1 VPCRGTIINAEYEN
15 KISFIQKDLLNM
27 KIIRYKTFILF
38 LSGIIFSITT
48 FAQDTTTSL
57 AYKSTKPNKKP
68 MPFYQPDLA
77 YRIWQQFNLIREANA
92 GNAFAQHELG
102 LRYLLGDGV
111 IADTLQGAIWIKKAA
126 DQNLTSAIF
135 NYGILQL
142 NGWGVPWNPFEAFKS
157 FLNAA
162 ESGMAQAQHIVGM
175 FYTDNLIVKRDW
187 ALAYK
192 WVKKATD
199 KNYKPAEE
207 SLTEFLDKIPADQLD
222 TSFTKPDKDLKSSGE
237 ENSLVST
244 LGLVFIDFDAVL
256 DTIKE
261 VTDKMLIEDLSN
273 PGNEIAADSLLKDA
287 EYLNEIDTNLI
298 PHLLKL
304 ADNGSP
310 EALTIL
316 GRMYEKEAHFKK
328 DDVTSASYYIRAVRF
343 DSPTAGKLLYDLC
356 KDNKFI
362 MQVQDLSGKEEPE
375 ALFVWY
381 GVTILGF
388 DIRIAESDA
397 LNLLIESSSQGYLPA
412 LNELGLNYYTGN
424 VLTED
429 KQKALELWHS
439 VERSNNPEAAARI
452 AAGIIFGEIESND
465 FSGSI
470 KILIESAENG
480 SVLAQ
485 VALGYAYEN
494 GVGLEKSKSEA
505 VKYYRYAA
513 QRGNR
518 FAYAELKRIYDEI
531 RPPDSEFRVY

>member
-1 VPCRGTIINAEYEN
+1 MKLTRI
-15 KISFIQKDLLNM
+15 KIL
-27 KIIRYKTFILF
+27 ILIF
-38 LSGIIFSITT
+38 AGLIFSINS

-187 ALAYK
+187 SLAYT
-192 WVKKATD
+192 WVKKAAD

-222 TSFTKPDKDLKSSGE
+222 TSFIKPDKDLKSSDE

-261 VTDKMLIEDLSN
+261 VKDKMLIEDLSN

-316 GRMYEKEAHFKK
+316 GRMYEKKVHFSQRDGFPKK
-328 DDVTSASYYIRAVRF
+328 NDVTAASYYIRAVRF

-375 ALFVWY
+375 AMFVWY
-381 GVTILGF
+381 GITILGF
-388 DIRIAESDA
+388 DVRIAESDA
-397 LNLLIESSSQGYLPA
+397 LNLLVESSSKGYLPA

-424 VLTED
+424 ILTED
-429 KQKALELWHS
+429 KQKAMELWQFA
-439 VERSNNPEAAARI
+439 ERLNNLEAKTRI
-452 AAGIIFGEIESND
+452 ATGIIFGEIKSD
-465 FSGSI
+465 DISGSI
-470 KILIESAENG
+470 KILIETAENG

>member
-1 VPCRGTIINAEYEN
+1 MGLKKIKILGIIL
-15 KISFIQKDLLNM
+15 IGL
-27 KIIRYKTFILF
+27 
-38 LSGIIFSITT
+38 IFSINS

-68 MPFYQPDLA
+68 IPFYQPDLA
-77 YRIWQQFNLIREANA
+77 YRIWQQFSLIREANA

-111 IADTLQGAIWIKKAA
+111 IADTLQGAAWIKKAA

-142 NGWGVPWNPFEAFKS
+142 NGWGVSWNPFEAFKS
-157 FLNAA
+157 FLSAA
-162 ESGMAQAQHIVGM
+162 ESGMAQAQHIVGL

-192 WVKKATD
+192 WVKEASD
-199 KNYKPAEE
+199 KNYKPAQE
-207 SLTEFLDKIPADQLD
+207 SLVEFINKIPTDQLD
-222 TSFTKPDKDLKSSGE
+222 TSFTKTDKDLKSSGE
-237 ENSLVST
+237 ENSLVSS
-244 LGLVFIDFDAVL
+244 LGLVFIDFDATL

-261 VTDKMLIEDLSN
+261 VTDKMLIDDLLN
-273 PGNEIAADSLLKDA
+273 PGNEIIGDSLLKDK
-287 EYLNEIDTNLI
+287 EYLNEIDTNII
-298 PHLLKL
+298 PNLLRL

-316 GRMYEKEAHFKK
+316 GRMYEKGVHYKK
-328 DDVTSASYYIRAVRF
+328 DDVAAASHYIRAVRF

-362 MQVQDLSGKEEPE
+362 MQVQSAAADSDKEKPE
-375 ALFVWY
+375 AMFVWY
-381 GVTILGF
+381 GITILGF
-388 DIRIAESDA
+388 DVRIAESDA
-397 LNLLIESSSQGYLPA
+397 LNLLVKSAAKGYLPA
-412 LNELGLNYYTGN
+412 VNELGLNYYTGN
-424 VLTED
+424 LLTED
-429 KQKALELWHS
+429 KQKALELWQS
-439 VERSNNPEAAARI
+439 AEKQNNPEAKTRI
-452 AAGIIFGEIESND
+452 AAGIIFGEISRQVGTD
-465 FSGSI
+465 DISGSI
-470 KILIESAENG
+470 KILEETAENG

-518 FAYAELKRIYDEI
+518 FAYKELKRIYDEI
-531 RPPDSEFRVY
+531 RPTDSEFRVY

>member
-1 VPCRGTIINAEYEN
+1 MNLKRQ
-15 KISFIQKDLLNM
+15 KI
-27 KIIRYKTFILF
+27 FILF
-38 LSGIIFSITT
+38 LTGLIFSINS

-68 MPFYQPDLA
+68 IPFYQPDLA

-111 IADTLQGAIWIKKAA
+111 IADTLQGAMWIRKAA

-157 FLNAA
+157 FLTAA
-162 ESGMAQAQHIVGM
+162 ESGMAQAQHIVGL

-187 ALAYK
+187 SLAYK
-192 WVKKATD
+192 WVKKAAD
-199 KNYKPAEE
+199 KDYKAAQE
-207 SLTEFLDKIPADQLD
+207 SLAELINKIPADQLD
-222 TSFTKPDKDLKSSGE
+222 TSFTKTDKDLKSSGE

-244 LGLVFIDFDAVL
+244 LGLVFIDFDVVS
-256 DTIKE
+256 DTIKD

-273 PGNEIAADSLLKDA
+273 PGNEIIADSLLKDT
-287 EYLNEIDTNLI
+287 EYLNEIDTNII
-298 PHLLKL
+298 PYLLKL
-304 ADNGSP
+304 ADNGSS

-316 GRMYEKEAHFKK
+316 GRMYEKGIHYKK
-328 DDVTSASYYIRAVRF
+328 DDVAAASYYIRAVRF
-343 DSPTAGKLLYDLC
+343 DSPTGGKLLYDLC

-362 MQVQDLSGKEEPE
+362 MQVQDLSQKEEPE

-381 GVTILGF
+381 GITILGF
-388 DIRIAESDA
+388 DVRIAESDA
-397 LNLLIESSSQGYLPA
+397 INLLVKSAAKSYMPA

-424 VLTED
+424 FLTED
-429 KQKALELWHS
+429 KQKALELWKS
-439 VERSNNPEAAARI
+439 AERLNNLEAKTRI
-452 AAGIIFGEIESND
+452 AAGIIFGEIKSD
-465 FSGSI
+465 DISGSI
-470 KILIESAENG
+470 KILIESAEDG

-485 VALGYAYEN
+485 VALAYAYEN
-494 GVGLEKSKSEA
+494 GIGLEKSRAEA

-518 FAYAELKRIYDEI
+518 FAYTELKRIYDEI
-531 RPPDSEFRVY
+531 RPADSQFKVY